1 MLNISFAFLLFI
13 LSYPTRCINKGK
25 FVWRWEAVFECFIH
39 FGAFFQSCDE
49 QILIAPFLSVFL
61 PSVVK
66 QLKSYITQESRK
78 MACYFSLATLV
89 TKLKMK
95 NLL

>member
-1 MLNISFAFLLFI
+1 
-13 LSYPTRCINKGK
+13 
-25 FVWRWEAVFECFIH
+25 VFGTFSS
-39 FGAFFQSCDE
+39 FFQHYDE
-49 QILIAPFLSVFL
+49 QILIVPFLSVLL

-89 TKLKMK
+89 TKLKVK